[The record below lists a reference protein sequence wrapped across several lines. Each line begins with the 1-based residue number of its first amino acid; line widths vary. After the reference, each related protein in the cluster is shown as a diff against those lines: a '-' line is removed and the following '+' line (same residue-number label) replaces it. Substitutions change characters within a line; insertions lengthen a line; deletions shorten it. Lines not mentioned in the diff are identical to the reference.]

1 MNKHLLEAECQKN
14 FFLNLIEDLISSAI
28 VQTHLSKASTIT
40 VWSAT
45 VVLLLS
51 IMTLAHV

>member
-1 MNKHLLEAECQKN
+1 MNKHLLEAESQKN

-28 VQTHLSKASTIT
+28 VQTHLSKASAIT